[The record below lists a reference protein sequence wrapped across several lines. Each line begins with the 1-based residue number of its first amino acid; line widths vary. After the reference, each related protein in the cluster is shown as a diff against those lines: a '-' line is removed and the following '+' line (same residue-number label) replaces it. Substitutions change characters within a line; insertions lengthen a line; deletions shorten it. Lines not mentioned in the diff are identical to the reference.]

1 MGLDDDTFN
10 IVATARFTPG
20 TAPARAAQTARILA
34 ATGRPFAWWVG
45 PASSPDNLTE
55 HLQASR
61 STGRSRRGYEQADI
75 NDELARGDWAVLASG
90 MPRHAQERAIGIRQ
104 RDAAPHVARMQS
116 GQTLSIVD
124 APFAHLYFARG
135 GAELEGAGHLGTG
148 DAVRVTGA
156 EGQRVTA
163 GPEGAEILMWE
174 MHAMAG

>member
-1 MGLDDDTFN
+1 MNPTFRSRRSGISPSTPATCTEPSRARPSPRPATCLSPTVGLDDDTFN

-75 NDELARGDWAVLASG
+75 NDELARGDWAVLA
-90 MPRHAQERAIGIRQ
+90 
-104 RDAAPHVARMQS
+104 
-116 GQTLSIVD
+116 LSLI
-124 APFAHLYFARG
+124 H
-135 GAELEGAGHLGTG
+135 
-148 DAVRVTGA
+148 
-156 EGQRVTA
+156 
-163 GPEGAEILMWE
+163 I
-174 MHAMAG
+174 